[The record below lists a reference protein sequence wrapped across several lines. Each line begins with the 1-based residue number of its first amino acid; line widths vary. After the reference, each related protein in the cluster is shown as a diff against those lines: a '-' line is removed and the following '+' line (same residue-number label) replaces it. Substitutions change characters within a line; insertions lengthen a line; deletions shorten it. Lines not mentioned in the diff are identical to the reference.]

1 MFSIVFVDYAD
12 RVKAMR
18 GTDAMQE
25 SLFMMAKLED
35 FVPSDHPLRAIR
47 ELVNDA
53 LVQLNVLFNEIYADN
68 GRASIAPEK
77 LMRALLLQV
86 FYSVRSE
93 RQLCEQLRYNL
104 LFRWFVG
111 LAIDDAVW
119 DHSVFSKNRDRLMEH
134 AVMEAFFGEVMG
146 LAEAKGLLSKEHFS
160 VDGTLIQA
168 WASHKSFRPKD
179 GSDDQTPSGPGRNA
193 QADWKGKARTND
205 THQSRT
211 DPDARL
217 FRKSRNTA
225 SILCYQGHVLM
236 ENRSG
241 LVVSAVVTHADGS
254 GERAA
259 ALAMLDAIGGSQ
271 AKSLGADKAYDTQD
285 FVAACRERNVTP
297 HVASNDTRRGGS
309 AIDRRTTRH
318 GGYALSQTIR
328 KRIEEHFGWAK
339 TVGRIRQTVYRGMR
353 RVDQHFKLT
362 MTASNIV
369 RIARIL
375 CAVPTG
381 AA

>member
-1 MFSIVFVDYAD
+1 
-12 RVKAMR
+12 MR

-25 SLFMMAKLED
+25 ALFTVAKLED
-35 FVPSDHPLRAIR
+35 FVPSDHPLRSIR
-47 ELVNDA
+47 VLVNEA
-53 LVQLNVLFNEIYADN
+53 LSSSTPCSTRSTPP
-68 GRASIAPEK
+68 RAPSIPPEK

-93 RQLCEQLRYNL
+93 RQICEQLRYNL

-119 DHSVFSKNRDRLMEH
+119 DHSVFSKNRDRLLEH
-134 AVMEAFFGEVMG
+134 EVVEAFFTQVMQ
-146 LAEAKGLLSKEHFS
+146 LADAKGLLSKEHFS

-168 WASHKSFRPKD
+168 WASHKSFKPKD

-193 QADWKGKARTND
+193 QADWKGKPRAND
-205 THQSRT
+205 THESTT

-217 FRKSRNTA
+217 YRKSHQTG
-225 SILCYQGHVLM
+225 SVLCYQGHVLM

-241 LVVSAVVTHADGS
+241 LVVSAVVTHADGN

-259 ALAMLDAIGGSQ
+259 ALAMLDTVPG
-271 AKSLGADKAYDTQD
+271 AKRKTLGADKAYDTRD
-285 FVAACRERNVTP
+285 FVADCRDRNITP
-297 HVASNDTRRGGS
+297 HIAVHNHRTRGGS
-309 AIDRRTTRH
+309 AIDARTTRH
-318 GGYALSQTIR
+318 PSYLLSQTTR
-328 KRIEEHFGWAK
+328 KRIEEHFGWGK
-339 TVGRIRQTVYRGMR
+339 TIGRIRQTVYRGIR

-362 MTASNIV
+362 MMASNII

-375 CAVPTG
+375 TAVPQ
-381 AA
+381 AAT